1 MRVITVLDDVDE
13 RIQILQEGLSKA
25 EAATGEELIEELEKF
40 ERIRQDLDCYLDELR
55 LADPHAWHYIRAEI
69 DEKLHSYDE
78 IRWHLTEIRDRK
90 PGEE

>member
-13 RIQILQEGLSKA
+13 RIHTLQAELSKA
-25 EAATGEELIEELEKF
+25 ESAVGEELVEELANF

-55 LADPHAWHYIRAEI
+55 LADPHAWYYVRAEI

-78 IRWHLTEIRDRK
+78 IHWQLTEMRDRK
-90 PGEE
+90 PKAE